1 MSLISRDNFQAY
13 SQQVV
18 SQQIV
23 PTCWGKMFWLYS
35 ISLLAFLVV
44 NAPDLSV
51 VLAQDEAAK
60 EIAVAQVSTE
70 ELVTSDE
77 VDSLRKLAPNYYKA
91 ISKTSLSQSEVQTI
105 KDFARIQV
113 LQMSLESKKREL
125 PDIRKKIKR
134 DFTRAK
140 QPGTDLLLSEITAQ
154 CQKLLKHSMPVRLNA
169 VMLLSELNQSQGN
182 IGKKE
187 SAVPYEGKADT
198 LLAILK
204 DPGQSQAVKVIAVR
218 GLDRLCKDASLKVD
232 LRKKIALSLIGEIK
246 KANIEPWYKLV
257 CVETLGAVDD
267 LYDTQRKPYI
277 IQALCEVLIDN
288 KQPWL
293 VRAEAAHSL
302 GRTKMDSS
310 INVALINYEV
320 ARFAYDL
327 SLQFNRNTKLYYWK
341 KSFFQVYTTYRKV
354 TQRDTAF
361 LDRVTKAPLT
371 KHKTNVE
378 AAYKVILPVVNEVVG
393 QPSPQTIKISKTALE
408 NLKDFIDKNPPANLS
423 VAPGL
428 KPLRQVV
435 AAVPVK
441 KEN

>member
-1 MSLISRDNFQAY
+1 MSLISRDNFQAC

-23 PTCWGKMFWLYS
+23 PTCWGKIFWLYS

-44 NAPDLSV
+44 NAPNLSV

-60 EIAVAQVSTE
+60 KEAVAEVNTE
-70 ELVTSDE
+70 ELVTTEE
-77 VDSLRKLAPNYYKA
+77 VGSQRKLAPNYYKA
-91 ISKTSLSQSEVQTI
+91 ISKTSLSQSEVQAI
-105 KDFARIQV
+105 KNYTRIQV

-125 PDIRKKIKR
+125 PNIRKKIKR
-134 DFTRAK
+134 DFSRAK
-140 QPGTDLLLSEITAQ
+140 QPGTDLLLSEITAH
-154 CQKLLKHSMPVRLNA
+154 CQKLLNHPMPVRLNA
-169 VMLLSELNQSQGN
+169 VMLISELNQSQGN

-187 SAVPYEGKADT
+187 AAIPYEGKADT
-198 LLAILK
+198 LLAIVK
-204 DPGQSQAVKVIAVR
+204 NPVQSQAVKVIAVR

-232 LRKKIALSLIGEIK
+232 LRKKIASSLIVEIK
-246 KANIEPWYKLV
+246 KANIQPWYKLV
-257 CVETLGAVDD
+257 CVETLGSVDD

-302 GRTKMDSS
+302 GRTKMDANT
-310 INVALINYEV
+310 NVALINHEV

-341 KSFFQVYTTYRKV
+341 KSFFQVYTTYRKL
-354 TQRDTAF
+354 TQQDTAF
-361 LDRVTKAPLT
+361 LDRVSKAPLS

-393 QPSPQTIKISKTALE
+393 QPSPQTTKISKTALE
-408 NLKDFIDKNPPANLS
+408 KLKDFIDNNPPASLS
-423 VAPGL
+423 VAPGS
-428 KPLRQVV
+428 KPLRQA